1 MYAYAILN
9 KTRSMTIC
17 KQRRRLKE
25 VLPCWMTN
33 INSMFYYYLFLIVL
47 GILFMSTSLF
57 INYFT
62 TPFTGDYSSQQF
74 AFYTNG
80 YDDWW
85 HFIKTGEFVL
95 YDTNTFLGVDNIG
108 SNSFY
113 YLFDP
118 FFLPILLVPRQLVPQ
133 GMAVLTIFKMSA
145 CGMVFFAYMRYMGAS
160 RRAAKITGIAYAFSG
175 WITWYLWFNHFTE
188 IAIVF
193 PLILFGIEKVLK
205 EKKALM
211 LMFSLCLMG
220 FVNFFFLICFSM
232 CGFLYAM
239 FRYFQRIKLNIWK
252 DNLIII
258 LLGFVAFAI
267 GILMPMM
274 VVFPAMMHSLTSPR
288 ATNANYLTYL
298 KAAFNEHN
306 FKQIIKILTNWTAI
320 TNYDQDK
327 ARVLYPFIE
336 FIFPVTSCR
345 GTPLTV
351 YGNETYDNVAGS
363 FYCFIPM
370 LILLYPAF
378 KDSLKNKHFSVLVPL
393 VFFVVSLFT
402 PFFYYLFH
410 GFTVAYSRWTL
421 FVVTSI
427 MTYTGLYL
435 DKLKD
440 ETIVPIFEG
449 MASLLLLMI
458 GACIA
463 ASFIVNKYPKN
474 FTERVPIWLAG
485 LIEGL
490 YIITLVVVLSIIKT
504 KKKIAFYWVFTGFL
518 VTEIALMGAFVVQGH
533 GVEDYYYTNK
543 GFIKNDA
550 LHGLVEK
557 VKKDDDSYYRS
568 YSSLASSTASNDSM
582 RNNYNG
588 MNFFHSIYNYNT
600 ADICNWS
607 SITNGVAPG
616 SWSGTYI
623 QKRINLDTLLG
634 VKYYYVED
642 DYFQY
647 QNRKNG
653 TSEDFRYNV
662 PINYVDVTNQYPNS
676 QFRVYKNMDYIDFAL
691 TYDTVYETNGNPSE
705 MEKYDGLYDK
715 GKNVLL
721 NEEKYLSGAIINS
734 YRDESLIPDIIENHP
749 DIVVKNSENG
759 YLTEYYSHISVA
771 NYTTQS
777 YPQEAMMVYY
787 DMYKDGKTSLDY
799 NASEYLTLSP
809 DNDNFDK
816 YATAGSESNY
826 RKWVAVIECKNE
838 YFSNYDP
845 SGNIFYITASF
856 SKQHEYDIYF
866 VDTSNQFVTYD
877 NHNDGYYSSSRSGK
891 NQRGFYIAPK
901 YEIGEDGQ
909 LSIVE
914 NAPKIK
920 KIIIVSR
927 SNFMNEYFQVYV
939 DTATKHNA
947 KMNKLKEYLV
957 TDVKSSTNSW
967 SFKTN
972 FDKERVV
979 VTRLAYE
986 DGFTLKM
993 TDELGN
999 KKNVKVFNGQGGF
1012 VSFISGKGQCTYE
1025 LEFYTPYLKLGSYIS
1040 SISTFM
1046 FFSTMLSYMY
1056 IEMRRE
1062 EKRRTILLEYK

>member
-1 MYAYAILN
+1 MP
-9 KTRSMTIC
+9 IC
-17 KQRRRLKE
+17 KQKRRLKE
-25 VLPCWMTN
+25 VLPVWMTN
-33 INSMFYYYLFLIVL
+33 IHSMFYYYLFLITL

-95 YDTNTFLGVDNIG
+95 YDTNTFLGADNIG

-133 GMAVLTIFKMSA
+133 GMAILTVFKMSA
-145 CGMVFFAYMRYMGAS
+145 CGMIFFAYMRYMGAS

-188 IAIVF
+188 MAIVF
-193 PLILFGIEKVLK
+193 PLILFGVEKVLK
-205 EKKALM
+205 EKKPLM
-211 LMFSLCLMG
+211 LMAGLCLMG
-220 FVNFFFLICFSM
+220 FVNFFFLVCFSM
-232 CGFLYAM
+232 CAFLYAM
-239 FRYFQRIKLNIWK
+239 FRYFQRLKLNTWK

-258 LLGFVAFAI
+258 SIGFVAFAI

-274 VVFPAMMHSLTSPR
+274 VVLPAAMHSLTSPR
-288 ATNANYLTYL
+288 ATNANYLEYL
-298 KAAFNEHN
+298 KEAFEEHN
-306 FKQIIKILTNWTAI
+306 FKNIIKLLTNWTAI
-320 TNYDQDK
+320 SNNDVDK

-378 KDSLKNKHFSVLVPL
+378 KNSLKNKRFSVLIPL
-393 VFFVVSLFT
+393 AFFAFALFT
-402 PFFYYLFH
+402 PFFYYMFH

-463 ASFIVNKYPKN
+463 ATFITTKYSEN

-485 LIEGL
+485 LLEGV
-490 YIITLVVVLSIIKT
+490 YIIIFVVVLSIIKT

-518 VTEIALMGAFVVQGH
+518 VTEITLMGGFVVQGH

-550 LHGLVEK
+550 LHALVK
-557 VKKDDDSYYRS
+557 QITKDDNSYYRS
-568 YSSLASSTASNDSM
+568 YSSLGSSTASNDSM

-607 SITNGVAPG
+607 SITNGTAPG
-616 SWSGTYI
+616 SWSGNYV

-642 DYFQY
+642 DYYLY
-647 QNRKNG
+647 QGRKDG

-662 PINYVDVTNQYPNS
+662 PLNYVDITDQYPNS
-676 QFRVYKNMDYIDFAL
+676 QFRVYKNADYIDFAL
-691 TYDTVYETNGNPSE
+691 TYDTVYPVNGNPS
-705 MEKYDGLYDK
+705 KTDQYDGLYDF
-715 GKNVLL
+715 GKSVLL
-721 NEEKYLSGAIINS
+721 NEEKYLQAAIINE
-734 YRDESLIPDIIENHP
+734 YRDETVIPDILENHP
-749 DIVVKNSENG
+749 DITVKETPHD
-759 YLTEYYSHISVA
+759 YMTTYYSHISTVG
-771 NYTTQS
+771 YTTQS
-777 YPQEAMMVYY
+777 YSAEAMITYY
-787 DMYKDGKTSLDY
+787 DMTTNGKNSLECK
-799 NASEYLTLSP
+799 AEEYLNLSP
-809 DNDNFDK
+809 TNPDYKK
-816 YATAGSESNY
+816 YPSADSKETY

-838 YFSNYDP
+838 CFSNYDP
-845 SGNIFYITASF
+845 AGNTYYLTASYA
-856 SKQHEYDIYF
+856 KQNEYDIYF
-866 VDTSNQFVTYD
+866 VDTNNQFVTFD
-877 NHNDGYYSSSRSGK
+877 NHNDGYHTSGRSGK

-901 YEIGEDGQ
+901 YEVNSDGEIT
-909 LSIVE
+909 IVE

-927 SNFMNEYFQVYV
+927 NSIMANYFQVYV

-947 KMNKLKEYLV
+947 KMNKLKEHVV
-957 TDVKSSTNSW
+957 TDVKSGTNKW

-972 FDKERVV
+972 FDKEKIV

-986 DGFTLKM
+986 EGFSLKM
-993 TDELGN
+993 TDAYGN
-999 KKNVKVFNGQGGF
+999 KKDVKVFNGQGGF
-1012 VSFISGKGQCTYE
+1012 VSFISGTGECAYE
-1025 LEFYTPYLKLGSYIS
+1025 LQFYTPYLKLGSLIS
-1040 SISTFM
+1040 SLSTFV
-1046 FFSTMLSYMY
+1046 FFSTMIAYMY
-1056 IEMRRE
+1056 IDLRRE
-1062 EKRRTILLEYK
+1062 NKQLLGSWRNK